1 MSTTTRACVRHA
13 SKPHRHTGQK
23 FAKSSSSKSLHTL
36 DVNERQLKIFQFKTK
51 ADQQTIDSMRGAR
64 VSAAVSPSV
73 NESNAGSTLME
84 GTKSS
89 WPSHQLS
96 LLDLVALGA
105 KRISK
110 AIEGDMKGDV
120 FLSGKSSLRLDSSSP
135 MVPTDETTHEE
146 KERSVRQTMP
156 DIRTLLRT
164 VRARNPS
171 ESVLGSDSQTV
182 ADLLVPGLGTDF
194 FLRSPF
200 ENLNLEDSS
209 TRADT
214 GLKSAGARRAHVP
227 GSYGDHSLLQ
237 SSMQVPTIRP
247 SRESE
252 VLCQIQESGPL
263 VSSSTPHQ
271 LQYSQTMAEASNNST
286 IISNC
291 YNPGYHNYIRSR
303 PSQWAD
309 NDNMNPRPRSRAI
322 AIKRSK
328 RYSDDLASGH
338 SEESSEKM
346 YDWAT
351 WRMYNRIVDHRRN
364 QRLNAPGPLPLAPEH
379 PHHDASQ
386 AALAYASSQMS
397 SSDYIHNGEVFVL
410 EI

>member
-13 SKPHRHTGQK
+13 SKPHRPKNCKQFFTGCLQK
-23 FAKSSSSKSLHTL
+23 LV
-36 DVNERQLKIFQFKTK
+36 VNEQQLKIFPLKTK
-51 ADQQTIDSMRGAR
+51 ADQQTIDSMRVAR
-64 VSAAVSPSV
+64 VSAAVPPSAD
-73 NESNAGSTLME
+73 ESNAGKTLME

-89 WPSHQLS
+89 WSSHQLS

-105 KRISK
+105 KRLSR
-110 AIEGDMKGDV
+110 AIEGDRKGD
-120 FLSGKSSLRLDSSSP
+120 FFHSGKSSLRLDSSSP
-135 MVPTDETTHEE
+135 MVPSDEPTHEE
-146 KERSVRQTMP
+146 DERSVRQAMP

-164 VRARNPS
+164 VRARNS

-200 ENLNLEDSS
+200 ENHNPEDSS

-214 GLKSAGARRAHVP
+214 GLKSAGARRSHVP
-227 GSYGDHSLLQ
+227 GIHGDHSLLQ
-237 SSMQVPTIRP
+237 SSMQVPTIRH

-252 VLCQIQESGPL
+252 VICQNQDSGPL
-263 VSSSTPHQ
+263 VSSSTTQPS
-271 LQYSQTMAEASNNST
+271 QYSQTMAEANNNS
-286 IISNC
+286 INMNNS

-309 NDNMNPRPRSRAI
+309 NMNTRPRSRAI

-328 RYSDDLASGH
+328 RYSDDMASGH
-338 SEESSEKM
+338 SEETSEKM

-364 QRLNAPGPLPLAPEH
+364 QRLNAPGPLPVAPEH
-379 PHHDASQ
+379 PYHDASQ
-386 AALAYASSQMS
+386 AALAYASSQTS
-397 SSDYIHNGEVFVL
+397 SSDYIHDGEVFVL